1 MNIVQEIWNNVGSL
15 QKVSSI
21 LQWVSFCLI
30 FIGLLSGV
38 SKYFID
44 QREKQLMRLVAS
56 VRDTAQAQKV
66 QHFETTVT
74 SLESELKSSKHIISD
89 LEKRTV
95 PVNLYKQLIRTASA
109 TIEVIISS
117 KDNINTT
124 YMDQG
129 GYLAFTK
136 GQDALLVVSATSC
149 LGKQI
154 GSDKVLYRGVFD
166 LDATSDATRK
176 QVLFLKDAEYLQ
188 IGFKPMPEKQQVL
201 SGKAIVT
208 INNSVRVE
216 FIIPSQMMTKDF
228 IIIPEISKYLSDF
241 KE

>member
-1 MNIVQEIWNNVGSL
+1 MNIFQAIWNNIESL

-38 SKYFID
+38 SKYFVD
-44 QREKQLMRLVAS
+44 QREKHLAGLV
-56 VRDTAQAQKV
+56 VLTKDTDQSQKV
-66 QHFETTVT
+66 QRFETTIK
-74 SLESELKSSKHIISD
+74 SLESDLQSSKHIIID

-109 TIEVIISS
+109 TVEVIISS
-117 KDNINTT
+117 KENVNAN

-129 GYLAFTK
+129 GYLAFAK
-136 GQDALLVVSATSC
+136 GQDALLVVSAITC

-154 GSDKVLYRGVFD
+154 GSDKVLYRGVFE
-166 LDATSDATRK
+166 LDATSEATRK
-176 QVLFLKDAEYLQ
+176 QVIFLKDAEYLQ
-188 IGFKPMPEKQQVL
+188 IGFKPIPEKQQVL

-208 INNSVRVE
+208 INNNVRVE
-216 FIIPSQMMTKDF
+216 FTIPPQMMTKDF
-228 IIIPEISKYLSDF
+228 IVIPEINKYLNDF

>member
-1 MNIVQEIWNNVGSL
+1 MLSRSGAIIGYLNEGKQMNIVQEIWNNVGSL

-109 TIEVIISS
+109 TIEVII
-117 KDNINTT
+117 KPHKTPD
-124 YMDQG
+124 
-129 GYLAFTK
+129 
-136 GQDALLVVSATSC
+136 SC
-149 LGKQI
+149 L
-154 GSDKVLYRGVFD
+154 V
-166 LDATSDATRK
+166 
-176 QVLFLKDAEYLQ
+176 
-188 IGFKPMPEKQQVL
+188 M
-201 SGKAIVT
+201 
-208 INNSVRVE
+208 
-216 FIIPSQMMTKDF
+216 
-228 IIIPEISKYLSDF
+228 
-241 KE
+241 